1 MSLRIRILTLIIC
14 VLAAL
19 SQAWAAGVNIELSM
33 PRGQREIAV
42 GSLFY
47 IVINV
52 DGSNAEPAKPSSV
65 GGAKVMYF
73 QHTGSSSSFVS
84 VNGKTTQSFSNSYT
98 LTLKATEAGSY
109 SFGPVNVGGMKSNT
123 VNYKIVAVGSNSS
136 NDDRNRQGNQSAAA
150 QSGNDDGKD
159 APKYIGNGD
168 GNLFMRANISRTTAY
183 EQEAL
188 VYTVKLYSTYDAI
201 KFIGATATPKF
212 EGFVVEESKD
222 ISTQLNV
229 ETYNGRSYAT
239 AIIARYIIF
248 PQMPGTLKVLGNT
261 YTVSVDKREY
271 YRDPFWGSMSYGTPL
286 QLNVKPNDMQINVKA
301 LPAPKP
307 ADFSGGV
314 GSFSIQSSLPQAQY
328 KTNQAASIK
337 YTVKGSGNLKYIN
350 LPDLNAVYP
359 AQLEVYSPT
368 TDVKANVG
376 SNDVSGTVTF
386 DYSFIP
392 LEEGEFRIPDVKLV
406 YFNPATEKYESS
418 VAKGYNITVGKGT
431 ASSKS
436 QTGGKLKFDSDLM
449 PASDKT
455 SDNHNPVIYGFAYWL
470 WYIIPVVLLI
480 SAILGW
486 RRYAS
491 LHSDMAAFNSRRADK
506 FARRRLKKAYQC
518 MQRNDADKFYD
529 ELLYALWGYLGD
541 KLKMPTSMLMRDNI
555 RQVLTERG
563 VDDSVISKF
572 ITLIDDCEFAKY
584 SPQKSQENMNILYD
598 EAIKSINDLEKS
610 FKKN

>member
-1 MSLRIRILTLIIC
+1 MSLRIRFLTLIIC
-14 VLAAL
+14 VLASL
-19 SQAWAAGVNIELSM
+19 SQAWAAGVNIEVSM
-33 PRGQREIAV
+33 PRGQREITV

-52 DGSNAEPAKPSSV
+52 DGSNAEPAKPSSA

-98 LTLKATEAGSY
+98 LTLKATEVGSY
-109 SFGPVNVGGMKSNT
+109 SFGPITVGGMKSNT
-123 VNYKIVAVGSNSS
+123 VNYKIVAAGSNSS
-136 NDDRNRQGNQSAAA
+136 NDDRNRQGNQSGAART
-150 QSGNDDGKD
+150 GNDEDQD
-159 APKYIGNGD
+159 TPKYIGNGD

-229 ETYNGRSYAT
+229 ETYNGRTYAT

-286 QLNVKPNDMQINVKA
+286 QLNVKPNDLQINVKA

-314 GSFSIQSSLPQAQY
+314 GNFSIQSSLPQAQY

-337 YTVKGSGNLKYIN
+337 YIVKGSGNLKYIN

-376 SNDVSGTVTF
+376 STDVSGTITF

-406 YFNPATEKYESS
+406 YFNPSTGKYESS

-436 QTGGKLKFDSDLM
+436 QTGGKLKFDSELM

-455 SDNHNPVIYGFAYWL
+455 SDNHTPMVYGFAYWL
-470 WYIIPVVLLI
+470 WYIIPVLLLM

-555 RQVLTERG
+555 RQVLIERG

-572 ITLIDDCEFAKY
+572 INMIDDCEFAKY
-584 SPQKSQENMNILYD
+584 SPQKSQENMNSLY
-598 EAIKSINDLEKS
+598 EMAIKSINDLEKS